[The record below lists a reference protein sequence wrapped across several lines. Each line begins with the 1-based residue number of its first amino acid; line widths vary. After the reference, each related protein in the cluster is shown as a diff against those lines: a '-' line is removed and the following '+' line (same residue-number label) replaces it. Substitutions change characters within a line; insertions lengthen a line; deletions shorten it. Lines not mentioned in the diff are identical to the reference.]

1 MSGSMSGMWKRSYG
15 EVTRAPPDER
25 GGNRQTEP
33 PATAPHPDSTEESS
47 RLQCAAQRHRAT
59 RFTLPTSAWS
69 LLIQGPEGSTD
80 REPNDAACRDS
91 DEQYPIF
98 QFEGKHKTLLMISG
112 FAITQL
118 SMPAGQRPTFGQ
130 HLSLLPCAQKRSFA
144 DSRERVRERLQ
155 SRQSRTESRGI
166 DTPRGNEVS
175 SR

>member
-33 PATAPHPDSTEESS
+33 TATAPHPDSTEESS

-118 SMPAGQRPTFGQ
+118 ACLRDKGPHSANICRCSPAPRSGRSPI
-130 HLSLLPCAQKRSFA
+130 LASACAS
-144 DSRERVRERLQ
+144 LQ